1 MNDEI
6 AVSDEN
12 RYVHPRVIHRLAPSP
27 PPSCI
32 AAGDRETRVSRRRRR
47 VVVVVVVVA
56 SQTMARVSQRPA
68 AFHAV
73 VRHPHTLTALAVG
86 AIALAVVTHAFDTTA
101 HGAQANA
108 AAHGARGVR
117 FDVDAIGLRRGVAGA
132 LGSYAAYS
140 ALQGPATHMT
150 RPHVAVWKIAHG
162 MFTAYLLAL
171 VFLLFQTPKGA
182 RETLRF
188 FWSDLGAPLPTK
200 TYGADC
206 RIYVPG
212 HRSGMFGNVY
222 ETCFDVFSLA
232 HVLGWYGKAI
242 AIRDWGLL
250 WAYSVAFELCEL
262 TFEHWQPNFNECWW
276 DMWVWDVMMCNL
288 LGITAG
294 MATIKFL
301 QGRMYDWSGKTKT
314 LTATPSVEA
323 KKATAASSSAAA
335 GGGRLRRVFSIFAP
349 ASLDKY
355 TWRPTDSPARFTKCA
370 FLVACGLAF
379 DLNTFFLKHVL
390 WMPPTHVA
398 TNARLA
404 LWFTMSNIAIREYYV
419 FIESPDMSAAKLGAN
434 AWLALAVLVVEALV
448 VVKNGQDAFT
458 NPWPRHIIWAWAIAG
473 VSTVVYLI
481 QWQRRLNRESGTK
494 AKAPARSSSSSSSRR
509 RTKAA

>member
-1 MNDEI
+1 MNAEI
-6 AVSDEN
+6 AISDE
-12 RYVHPRVIHRLAPSP
+12 RTVTTIRASFIASP
-27 PPSCI
+27 
-32 AAGDRETRVSRRRRR
+32 RRRRR
-47 VVVVVVVVA
+47 LASPLAIVRRASRVVVAASSSSPRRRRVA
-56 SQTMARVSQRPA
+56 SQTMARVSQRHA
-68 AFHAV
+68 AFPAV
-73 VRHPHTLTALAVG
+73 VRHPHTLTDLAVG

-101 HGAQANA
+101 HGAQAHG
-108 AAHGARGVR
+108 AAHGAGGVR

-212 HRSGMFGNVY
+212 HRSGIFGNVY

-390 WMPPTHVA
+390 WMPPTHV
-398 TNARLA
+398 RLRTTA
-404 LWFTMSNIAIREYYV
+404 STRLPRAQAVGEVRQEAERE
-419 FIESPDMSAAKLGAN
+419 
-434 AWLALAVLVVEALV
+434 
-448 VVKNGQDAFT
+448 
-458 NPWPRHIIWAWAIAG
+458 AWANVGKMPCCHQMCMMCIG
-473 VSTVVYLI
+473 
-481 QWQRRLNRESGTK
+481 R
-494 AKAPARSSSSSSSRR
+494 
-509 RTKAA
+509 